1 LIKRRLTEKRPGV
14 ITRGIL
20 LVILVLAIAAAP
32 VAGSCAKAE
41 KTKVR
46 VLCATSLMYP
56 LGSVEKA
63 FEALHPD
70 IDILTEGHGSIQ
82 VVRAVTE
89 LNEESDLV
97 IVADDSLIP
106 MMMYNTKI
114 PDTDQSY
121 ADWSIK
127 FAANSLVIAYADGSK
142 YADEINRDNW
152 YQVLARPDI
161 KLGFAD
167 ARLDACGYY
176 TLMLLALSE
185 QYYGDGYILENVLGQ
200 FNPPL
205 KTGMEGT
212 ITTITVP
219 EILRPVGDKTVIRG
233 SSLRLLAL
241 LQSGDI
247 DYSFEY
253 RSVAEQQGLKYLE
266 LPPEINLGSSAWA
279 DFYARVKCVMEFQ
292 RFATIQPEFTGEPIV
307 YGFTIPSNAPH
318 KDIAQEY
325 LEFLL
330 GVEGQKIFASSYHPM
345 ILPVADNPANLP
357 QGLKTLL
364 DNLDGG

>member
-1 LIKRRLTEKRPGV
+1 LINRWLTGKRSGG
-14 ITRGIL
+14 ITRGVL
-20 LVILVLAIAAAP
+20 LVTLVIALAAAP
-32 VAGSCAKAE
+32 AAGSCAKVE

-56 LGSVEKA
+56 LDGIEKA

-82 VVRAVTE
+82 VIRAVTE
-89 LNEESDLV
+89 LHEESDLV

-106 MMMYNTKI
+106 MMMYKTKI

-127 FAANSLVIAYADGSK
+127 FAANTLVIAYAGGSK
-142 YADEINRDNW
+142 YAAEINQDNW
-152 YQVLARPDI
+152 YRVLSRPDI

-185 QYYGDGYILENVLGQ
+185 QYYGDGSILENVLGP

-205 KTGMEGT
+205 KTVMEGT
-212 ITTITVP
+212 VTTITVP
-219 EILRPVGDKTVIRG
+219 EILRPVGDRTVIRG

-253 RSVAEQQGLKYLE
+253 RSVAEQQGLKYIE
-266 LPPEINLGSSAWA
+266 LPSEINLGSSMQT
-279 DFYARVKCVMEFQ
+279 DFYARVKCIMEFQ

-318 KDIAQEY
+318 KDIAREY

-345 ILPVADNPANLP
+345 ITPVTDNALNLP
-357 QGLKTLL
+357 PGLKTLL
-364 DNLDGG
+364 DSLDGG